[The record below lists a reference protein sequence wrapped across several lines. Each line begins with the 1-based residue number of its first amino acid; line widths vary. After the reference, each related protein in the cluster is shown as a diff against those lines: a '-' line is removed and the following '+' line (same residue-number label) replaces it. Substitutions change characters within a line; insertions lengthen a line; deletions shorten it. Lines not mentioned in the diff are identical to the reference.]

1 MIETQRFIQS
11 PEKAHS
17 DCRRKLLLL
26 IGALVAYGIYM
37 PCTALAGQVDVSQL
51 RTILTG
57 PAPSPLEQKAAD
69 ELARYLKKIYG
80 ISLPVEPSASITKR
94 TSNVILLGEKAVLA
108 GEAISKKE
116 LDRVK
121 WDGYVVKVQDGRIA
135 VSGARGQATLFAV
148 AGFLEHLGAR
158 FYGATEQV
166 PSFQEKHIEEF
177 VLFDRPTFEFRRI
190 NVPWQLKSSYKD
202 MGDPRQAADPELF
215 TKETGSDLWTDHTA
229 GYLVPK
235 RLYYDNHPEYYAML
249 KYGMRISKKKF
260 TDRRTPLC
268 LSNPDVMKIS
278 IERMIAWIKK
288 QPDKRFFPVTYGD
301 TDVWCQCHECKNLDA
316 TPGQYADRN
325 LYWVNGVA
333 REVGKKYPDKVFLTL
348 AYQQTRKSPKR
359 LKPEPNV
366 IVLYAPWWGLSTMC
380 RIHPYYSCSR
390 SLPAALDMEG
400 WLKWAPDNL
409 GVYDYSIGPQ
419 LKMQAY
425 EKKLKFW
432 AKRGYRAFF
441 ELGNPK
447 RFRHLENFVKAKLA
461 WDASLDPTKLEA
473 EFCDAYYG
481 PAGKRVA
488 AFIQSLYLEKG
499 GNCGSHGQGRTDDMP
514 EALTHLE
521 LAEQSV
527 KGTDFEARFNSD
539 RDLQYYLSTY
549 RKARSQNKVN
559 HHKAEPEKKTQ
570 NHTRLFLSKSKIQRK
585 GLKDDFELTP
595 LRAIHTLERN
605 DADLK
610 AAEKLQF
617 YLQKIYGVQL
627 PVNPD
632 QITVTKDTREVVLV
646 GKNAGL
652 ASGLITEADFA
663 AAGTNGVVIRG
674 LDGRIAI
681 AASNESKTDTA
692 LKAFLHIMSVRHS
705 GSALDSRQPV
715 IHCPI
720 IREFTLIDRP
730 PFGPSFLPNNN
741 NNQ

>member
-1 MIETQRFIQS
+1 MNDSFYQR
-11 PEKAHS
+11 
-17 DCRRKLLLL
+17 LLLVL
-26 IGALVAYGIYM
+26 ILTVASAFFGLFE
-37 PCTALAGQVDVSQL
+37 PRPALAGQVDVSQL
-51 RTILTG
+51 QAIVTG

-80 ISLPVEPSASITKR
+80 ISLPLELRASITIG
-94 TSNVILLGEKAVLA
+94 TSNVILLGETAVLA
-108 GEAISKKE
+108 AEAISKEE

-121 WDGYVVKVQDGRIA
+121 WDGYVVKVQDSRIA

-148 AGFLEHLGAR
+148 AGFLEYLGAR
-158 FYGATEQV
+158 FYGATEQM
-166 PSFQEKHIEEF
+166 PSLKEKHIEEF
-177 VLFDRPTFEFRRI
+177 VLYDEPTFEFRRI

-202 MGDPRQAADPELF
+202 LGDPRQAADPELF
-215 TKETGSDLWTDHTA
+215 TKENGSDLWTDHTA

-235 RLYYDNHPEYYAML
+235 LLYYDTHPEYYAML
-249 KYGMRISKKKF
+249 KYGRRIAKKKF

-268 LSNPDVMKIS
+268 LSNPDVSRIS

-288 QPDKRFFPVTYGD
+288 QPDKRFFPITYGD
-301 TDVWCQCHECKNLDA
+301 TDVWCQCHECKNLDT

-325 LYWVNGVA
+325 LYWVNRVA

-400 WLKWAPDNL
+400 WLKWAPKNL
-409 GVYDYSIGPQ
+409 GVYDYSIGGQ
-419 LKMQAY
+419 LKMDAY

-432 AKRGYRAFF
+432 AKRGYRAFY

-461 WDASLDPTKLEA
+461 WDASMNPTNLEA

-481 PAGKRVA
+481 PAGKHVA
-488 AFIQSLYLEKG
+488 TFIQSLYLEKEG
-499 GNCGSHGQGRTDDMP
+499 DCANHGEGRTDDMP

-521 LAEQSV
+521 LAEQSI
-527 KGTDFEARFNSD
+527 KGTDFETRFNSD

-549 RKARSQNKVN
+549 RKARSQNQVN
-559 HHKAEPEKKTQ
+559 HHKVGPEKKVQ
-570 NHTRLFLSKSKIQRK
+570 NHTRLWLSKAKIQRK
-585 GLKDDFELTP
+585 GFKDDFELTP
-595 LRAIHTLERN
+595 LRAIYTLGRN

-610 AAEKLQF
+610 AAEALQL
-617 YLQKIYGVQL
+617 YLQKIYGIRL
-627 PVNPD
+627 PLTSGKIPP
-632 QITVTKDTREVVLV
+632 TKDTREVVLV

-663 AAGTNGVVIRG
+663 AAGKNGVVIRG

-681 AASNESKTDTA
+681 AASNENKTDLA
-692 LKAFLHIMSVRHS
+692 LEAFLYIIRVRH
-705 GSALDSRQPV
+705 GGPAPNNGLP
-715 IHCPI
+715 IINNPI
-720 IREFTLIDRP
+720 IREFTLIDWP
-730 PFGPSFLPNNN
+730 PFGPSLRSGRGQKHF
-741 NNQ
+741 